1 MTEKKS
7 KLICY
12 MLAFF
17 FGGFG
22 AHLFYT
28 KKYKRGFLYLLFC
41 WTYIP
46 FILGWIDMF
55 FINKWFEQEVINK
68 KLHLSSG
75 IDNKEKRVNTYKNC
89 NDAEIKSEGFTQ
101 IKQELVNNKKFEV
114 KEHKVNKEA
123 NQVLAFNSNEIKIKE
138 DIDREHALRIAV
150 QKLIIIIQKQIQIKL
165 QEQNLNETARN
176 DILNEVLMVDLI
188 EEQTEVN
195 SEKQFTVEYMTE
207 ENEANVFSIVE
218 QKNIN
223 LVKEQTTI
231 NFQEEN
237 LIGDSNEFEDV
248 NTKKQSANSSLFYK
262 KEDII
267 LDKYAHLKTPGN
279 ICTFLEGLN
288 CKNNRD
294 RQFVV
299 YNSTFIKDSLKY
311 ANKRGVPCEFKSL
324 FSYYT
329 TFEDL
334 DNEQLRWYFYWRER
348 VLNEE
353 YLDTDLSYIFLFI
366 YELINYTF
374 NDEAAFNISI
384 IARIYE
390 NYKEKYPKLPNYIN
404 RWASDFL
411 FELEQVDLAAEW
423 SAIKEIECSP
433 IYNKIIENIEEL
445 EKISFT
451 LWKPYIQNFRE
462 TEFYKRNKRK
472 VYSTF
477 KQSIALLNSI
487 YISQGINIIERWFFD
502 KELIQSRYLFS
513 GAVIDR
519 PTKSIQ
525 YKIKSYNASEIMLSE
540 IAALF
545 RLSENVTR
553 LNCGEK
559 RQLKME
565 EGILPENFKDLLM
578 DRIIPPKQKINERF
592 KLVQSSNSNNYI
604 DIPKQP
610 KLEKEED
617 VPTITFNIDKIKLL
631 NKQSEELQNAFRE
644 KGYDDDSD
652 DSTISGVEKNT
663 EDENII
669 NVNTLF
675 ELDGEEEQ
683 EFINSLTKME
693 INFFNSFNNLK
704 KSASETSAYCKQNS
718 VMIGTFISGINEK
731 ANKYLDDNI
740 LEINDDYYII
750 YEDYESLV
758 NIIRRTI

>member
-12 MLAFF
+12 MLALF

-28 KKYKRGFLYLLFC
+28 KKYKRGLLYLLFC

-46 FILGWIDMF
+46 FILGWIDIF
-55 FINKWFEQEVINK
+55 FINKWFEQEVTNRKLNFSSCTDK
-68 KLHLSSG
+68 K
-75 IDNKEKRVNTYKNC
+75 VNTYKDS
-89 NDAEIKSEGFTQ
+89 NDIAIKHELVINKELKVEEDRSYSLSIALQQIIKLAKKQIEIK
-101 IKQELVNNKKFEV
+101 
-114 KEHKVNKEA
+114 
-123 NQVLAFNSNEIKIKE
+123 
-138 DIDREHALRIAV
+138 LRG
-150 QKLIIIIQKQIQIKL
+150 
-165 QEQNLNETARN
+165 ENLNKSEKS
-176 DILNEVLMVDLI
+176 DILNEVVTAELI
-188 EEQTEVN
+188 KEPIEIH
-195 SEKQFTVEYMTE
+195 SEKQLTLEYMLE
-207 ENEANVFSIVE
+207 E
-218 QKNIN
+218 K
-223 LVKEQTTI
+223 
-231 NFQEEN
+231 
-237 LIGDSNEFEDV
+237 LIADSNKLEEI
-248 NTKKQSANSSLFYK
+248 NRKKQSISSSVFYK

-267 LDKYAHLKTPGN
+267 LDKYAHIKTPEN
-279 ICTFLEGLN
+279 ICTFLEELN
-288 CKNNRD
+288 GKNNRN
-294 RQFVV
+294 RPFVL

-311 ANKRGVPCEFKSL
+311 ANKRGVLCDFKSL

-334 DNEQLRWYFYWRER
+334 DNEQLKWYFYWRER
-348 VLNEE
+348 VLNGE

-374 NDEAAFNISI
+374 NSDAAFNISMI
-384 IARIYE
+384 TRINE
-390 NYKEKYPKLPNYIN
+390 NYKEKYPRLPNYIN

-411 FELEQVDLAAEW
+411 FELKQVDLAAEW
-423 SAIKEIECSP
+423 SSINEIEYPP

-451 LWKPYIQNFRE
+451 LWKPYIQNCRE
-462 TEFYKRNKRK
+462 TEFYKKNKRK

-487 YISQGINIIERWFFD
+487 YISQGINIVERWFSD

-540 IAALF
+540 IIALF
-545 RLSENVTR
+545 RLSENITR

-565 EGILPENFKDLLM
+565 EEILPEKFKDLLM
-578 DRIIPPKQKINERF
+578 DKVIPPKQKINTRINERF
-592 KLVQSSNSNNYI
+592 KLVQSSNNTNYV

-610 KLEKEED
+610 KLEKEKD
-617 VPTITFNIDKIKLL
+617 ISTITFNMDKIKRL
-631 NKQSEELQNAFRE
+631 NKQSEELQNTFRE

-652 DSTISGVEKNT
+652 DNIIIGVEKIA
-663 EDENII
+663 EDENIN
-669 NVNTLF
+669 NVNTTF
-675 ELDGEEEQ
+675 ELGVEEEQ

-693 INFFNSFNNLK
+693 FEFVNSFDNLK
-704 KSASETSAYCKQNS
+704 KSVSETSEYCKQNN

-740 LEINDDYYII
+740 IEINDDYYII
-750 YEDYESLV
+750 YEDYNSLV
-758 NIIRRTI
+758 NIIKRVM